1 MNPRATPK
9 FGLLGTDCRRHAIV
23 HPPHHLPSQTE
34 LAGFYPH
41 RSMLPMTLIASESG
55 HGLHIYAARAPGHF
69 GTWASLLK
77 VGGASYLS

>member
-1 MNPRATPK
+1 MNPRATPQL
-9 FGLLGTDCRRHAIV
+9 GLLGTDYRRSAV
-23 HPPHHLPSQTE
+23 VRLPHTTQPATRLE
-34 LAGFYPH
+34 GFDPH

-69 GTWASLLK
+69 GTWASLLE